1 MRDMPVQQTSV
12 KVMSSGVGQM
22 KFENRAVT
30 CATGMRWFALSLM
43 CATITACGTTQKV
56 ASTRQHGKEYFS
68 EKEYGV
74 KASPRVVANG
84 PVPKG
89 GGRFMVGNPYQVKG
103 KWYYP
108 KEDFGYSKVGIAS
121 WYGSAFHGRLT
132 ANGEVYDQQSL
143 TAAHP
148 TFPLPSYARVT
159 NVETGSSIIVR
170 VYDRGPYH
178 PGRIIDL
185 SNKTAQLLDLQH
197 SGTGDVRVQ
206 YVGRARMDG
215 HDEPYLMASYTPK
228 GSRLPSI
235 NPGGQIATGVMVASN
250 GKMTADQLP
259 DSDYTPRANR
269 QQRSF
274 DPAPALVPIPR
285 QSPNSGTAFADSTP
299 NTAYNSN
306 KRNNPPP
313 MTWNGGPVP
322 SVESAQPVMIVLPQ
336 IGPIPRE
343 RPDFTPRLASLGD
356 QSLGS
361 TVAAYQNAPVQTVY
375 VDLAF
380 DAVMVRNDGLTQESI
395 LSAYHRQHQGTTLA
409 D

>member
-1 MRDMPVQQTSV
+1 
-12 KVMSSGVGQM
+12 MSSGLGQM

-30 CATGMRWFALSLM
+30 YATGMRWFALSLM
-43 CATITACGTTQKV
+43 CATITACGTSQKV

-74 KASPRVVANG
+74 KASPRVVNNG

-108 KEDFGYSKVGIAS
+108 KEDFGYNKVGIAS

-170 VYDRGPYH
+170 VNDRGPYH

-228 GSRLPSI
+228 GSRLPGI
-235 NPGGQIATGVMVASN
+235 NPGGQIATGVMVASA
-250 GKMTADQLP
+250 GRMTADQLP
-259 DSDYTPRANR
+259 ETDTPFRTSR
-269 QQRSF
+269 QQRSYEPT
-274 DPAPALVPIPR
+274 PAIAPIPR
-285 QSPNSGTAFADSTP
+285 QSPYATTAFAGSTP
-299 NTAYNSN
+299 DAGYNGN

-313 MTWNGGPVP
+313 MEWNGGAMPAAETADPTMV
-322 SVESAQPVMIVLPQ
+322 VLPR
-336 IGPIPRE
+336 IGPIPYE
-343 RPDFTPRLASLGD
+343 RPDFSRRLASVGD

-361 TVAAYQNAPVQTVY
+361 TVAAYQEAPIKTVY

-395 LSAYHRQHQGTTLA
+395 LSSYRRQHQDTTQV

>member
-1 MRDMPVQQTSV
+1 MYRYSRPPSELL
-12 KVMSSGVGQM
+12 SSGVGQM

-30 CATGMRWFALSLM
+30 YATGMRWFALSLM
-43 CATITACGTTQKV
+43 CATITACGTSQKV

-103 KWYYP
+103 QWYFP
-108 KEDFGYSKVGIAS
+108 KEDYGYNKIGIAS

-170 VYDRGPYH
+170 VNDRGPYH

-185 SNKTAQLLDLQH
+185 SNKTAQMLDLQH

-215 HDEPYLMASYTPK
+215 HDDPYLMASYIPK

-250 GKMTADQLP
+250 GRMTADQLP
-259 DSDYTPRANR
+259 DSDNAVRAGR

-274 DPAPALVPIPR
+274 DPAPAIAPIPR
-285 QSPNSGTAFADSTP
+285 QSPYSATAFAGSTP
-299 NTAYNSN
+299 NTAYNGN

-313 MTWNGGPVP
+313 MTWNGGSMPAVE
-322 SVESAQPVMIVLPQ
+322 SVEPTTVVLPL
-336 IGPIPRE
+336 IGPIPYE
-343 RPDFTPRLASLGD
+343 RPDFAPGMASIND
-356 QSLGS
+356 PSIGS
-361 TVAAYQNAPVQTVY
+361 MVAAYQNAPVKTVY

-395 LSAYHRQHQGTTLA
+395 LSAYHRQHQGTTQT

>member
-1 MRDMPVQQTSV
+1 
-12 KVMSSGVGQM
+12 M

-170 VYDRGPYH
+170 VNDRGPYH

-215 HDEPYLMASYTPK
+215 HDEPYLMASYIPK

-235 NPGGQIATGVMVASN
+235 NPGGQIATGVMVASA
-250 GKMTADQLP
+250 GRMTADQLP
-259 DSDYTPRANR
+259 DSDTPTPTRNSR
-269 QQRSF
+269 QVRSF
-274 DPAPALVPIPR
+274 DATPAIAPIPR
-285 QSPNSGTAFADSTP
+285 QSPYATTAFADAP
-299 NTAYNSN
+299 KPAYNN
-306 KRNNPPP
+306 DKRNNNPPP
-313 MTWNGGPVP
+313 MMWNGGAMP

-343 RPDFTPRLASLGD
+343 RPDFTPRMASLGD

-361 TVAAYQNAPVQTVY
+361 TVAAYQNTPVKTVY

-395 LSAYHRQHQGTTLA
+395 LSAYHRQRQGTTQA